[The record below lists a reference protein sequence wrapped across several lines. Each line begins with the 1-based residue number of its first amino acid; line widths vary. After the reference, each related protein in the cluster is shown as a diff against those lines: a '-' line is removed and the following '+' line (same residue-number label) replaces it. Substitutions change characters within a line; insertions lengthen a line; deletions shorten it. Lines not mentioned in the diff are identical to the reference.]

1 MPKKH
6 IVILGA
12 GVIGLTTA
20 TLLQQ
25 EKEFEVTVIA
35 RHFPGDLSIDYTS
48 PWAGAH
54 WRSYATN
61 DDSRLIEYEKKTFH
75 HFWNLAKA
83 SKNNSGIM
91 IVDGFDYWDRLPDDF
106 SEPWFKDFSPE
117 YRHLDK
123 EELPIGVEFGIT
135 YKTVTINAPVYLNYL
150 LHTFLSLGGTTQ
162 RANLSHLYDCI
173 KNDTDIVINCS
184 GIHSRTLG
192 GVEDT
197 NVYAAKGQ
205 TVVVQLPRSHV
216 NWTFER
222 YSSGCGSGGI
232 AAGGIITYVVP
243 RDNGEVLLGGTYVE
257 HDYSPEPDLEEASAI
272 VQRCLSTRPDLLP
285 HDQTNLVIKKN
296 CVGLRPC
303 RKGGMRIDAEWIYL
317 ENFEKKILIV
327 HNYGHGCYGFQSSY
341 GAALDV
347 VKIINS
353 SMFNS
358 KI

>member
-117 YRHLDK
+117 YRHLNQ

-135 YKTVTINAPVYLNYL
+135 YKT
-150 LHTFLSLGGTTQ
+150 GGTTQ

-222 YSSGCGSGGI
+222 YS
-232 AAGGIITYVVP
+232 AG
-243 RDNGEVLLGGTYVE
+243 
-257 HDYSPEPDLEEASAI
+257 SPEPDLEETSAI

-353 SMFNS
+353 SMFN
-358 KI
+358 

>member
-106 SEPWFKDFSPE
+106 SEP
-117 YRHLDK
+117 
-123 EELPIGVEFGIT
+123 
-135 YKTVTINAPVYLNYL
+135 
-150 LHTFLSLGGTTQ
+150 
-162 RANLSHLYDCI
+162 
-173 KNDTDIVINCS
+173 
-184 GIHSRTLG
+184 
-192 GVEDT
+192 
-197 NVYAAKGQ
+197 
-205 TVVVQLPRSHV
+205 
-216 NWTFER
+216 
-222 YSSGCGSGGI
+222 
-232 AAGGIITYVVP
+232 
-243 RDNGEVLLGGTYVE
+243 
-257 HDYSPEPDLEEASAI
+257 SPEPDLEEASAI

-303 RKGGMRIDAEWIYL
+303 RKG
-317 ENFEKKILIV
+317 
-327 HNYGHGCYGFQSSY
+327 
-341 GAALDV
+341 
-347 VKIINS
+347 
-353 SMFNS
+353 
-358 KI
+358 